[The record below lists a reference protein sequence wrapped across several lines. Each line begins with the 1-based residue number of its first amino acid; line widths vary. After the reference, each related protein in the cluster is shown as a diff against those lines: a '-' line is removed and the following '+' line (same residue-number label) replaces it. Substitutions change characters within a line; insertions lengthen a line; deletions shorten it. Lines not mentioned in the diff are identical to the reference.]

1 MNLKLT
7 QLLEDY
13 PSNFSFDEM
22 LKINSYKGRIDYC
35 KSILKQIGRCSS
47 RVAFQ
52 VDEKIVLKVA
62 LNKKGIS
69 QNEVEINSYDKYYSN
84 ILAEVFEY
92 SEDGIFL
99 EMELARTPKPTD
111 FKRILGVDVKYFVR
125 HLSNDYLQNNGR
137 KPTFSIPQEQV
148 DIINELD
155 EFNDIMSFC
164 LDYNINPSDF
174 SRLGQWGI
182 VQRNDGEH
190 LVLIDYGFDEDV
202 EKLYR

>member
-7 QLLEDY
+7 QLIEEY
-13 PSNFSFDEM
+13 PSNFNFDEM

-35 KSILKQIGRCSS
+35 KSRLKQIGRGSS

-69 QNEVEINSYDKYYSN
+69 QNEVEINSYDNYYSN

-111 FKRILGVDVKYFVR
+111 FKRILGVDVKYFVG
-125 HLSNDYLQNNGR
+125 HLRNEYLLNNGR
-137 KPTFSIPQEQV
+137 KALFSIPKQQV
-148 DIINELD
+148 DIINELE
-155 EFNDIMSFC
+155 EFNDILSFC
-164 LDYNINPSDF
+164 SDYNINPSDF

-182 VQRNDGEH
+182 VQRSDGEH
-190 LVLIDYGFDEDV
+190 LVLIDYGFDENV

>member
-7 QLLEDY
+7 QLIEEY
-13 PSNFSFDEM
+13 PSNFNFDEM

-35 KSILKQIGRCSS
+35 KSRLKQIGRGSS

-69 QNEVEINSYDKYYSN
+69 QNEVEINSYNEYYSN
-84 ILAEVFEY
+84 ILAKVFEY

-111 FKRILGVDVKYFVR
+111 FKRILGVDLKYFVASLINE
-125 HLSNDYLQNNGR
+125 HLKNNR
-137 KPTFSIPQEQV
+137 QKPIFTIPQEQV

-155 EFNDIMSFC
+155 EFNDIMGFC
-164 LDYNINPSDF
+164 SDYNINPSDF

-182 VQRNDGEH
+182 VQRSDGEY
-190 LVLIDYGFDEDV
+190 LVLIDYGFDENV

>member
-1 MNLKLT
+1 MNLTLT

-13 PSNFSFDEM
+13 PSNFNFDEM
-22 LKINSYKGRIDYC
+22 LKINSYKGRVDYC
-35 KSILKQIGRCSS
+35 KSRLKQLGKGSS

-52 VDEKIVLKVA
+52 VDERIVLKVA

-69 QNEVEINSYDKYYSN
+69 QNEVEINSYNDYYSN
-84 ILAEVFEY
+84 ILAKVFEY

-111 FKRILGVDVKYFVR
+111 FKRILGVDVKYFVAQLR
-125 HLSNDYLQNNGR
+125 NDYLRNYGK
-137 KPTFSIPQEQV
+137 KPLFSIPQEEI
-148 DIINELD
+148 DKIYELD
-155 EFNDIMSFC
+155 EFNDILSFC
-164 LDYNINPSDF
+164 MDYNINPSDF

-182 VQRNDGEH
+182 VKRGGGEQ
-190 LVLIDYGFDEDV
+190 LVLIDYGFDENV

>member
-7 QLLEDY
+7 QLIEEY
-13 PSNFSFDEM
+13 PSNFNFDEM

-35 KSILKQIGRCSS
+35 KSRLKQIGRGSS

-69 QNEVEINSYDKYYSN
+69 QNEVEINSYDNYYSN

-111 FKRILGVDVKYFVR
+111 FKRILGVDVKYFVG
-125 HLSNDYLQNNGR
+125 HLRNEYLLNNRR
-137 KPTFSIPQEQV
+137 KALFSIPKQQV
-148 DIINELD
+148 DIINELE
-155 EFNDIMSFC
+155 EFNDILSFC
-164 LDYNINPSDF
+164 SDYNINPSDF

-182 VQRNDGEH
+182 VQRSDGEH
-190 LVLIDYGFDEDV
+190 LVLIDYGFDENV

>member
-35 KSILKQIGRCSS
+35 KSILKQIGRGSS

-52 VDEKIVLKVA
+52 VDERIVLKVA

-99 EMELARTPKPTD
+99 EMELAKTPKPTD
-111 FKRILGVDVKYFVR
+111 FKRILGVDVKYFVG
-125 HLSNDYLQNNGR
+125 HLSNEHLKNNRR
-137 KPTFSIPQEQV
+137 KPLFHIPQEQV

-155 EFNDIMSFC
+155 EFNDILAFC
-164 LDYNINPSDF
+164 SDYNINPSDF

-182 VQRNDGEH
+182 VQRNGDEY
-190 LVLIDYGFDEDV
+190 LVLIDYGYDENV